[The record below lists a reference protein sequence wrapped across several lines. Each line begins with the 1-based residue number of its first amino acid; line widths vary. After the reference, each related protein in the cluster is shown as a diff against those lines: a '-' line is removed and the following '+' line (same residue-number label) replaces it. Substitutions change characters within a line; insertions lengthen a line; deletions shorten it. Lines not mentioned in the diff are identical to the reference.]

1 MIESCYDPVFI
12 QICII
17 YIQIHFGLRHN
28 VLPFANP
35 GGCLSKAC
43 HRDHP
48 LTSIEKSA
56 LQIAGTTNSWANR
69 GELSCIRGT
78 EFYKKMDLETQKAG
92 PPPQAIAAQDEAA
105 KKEMAAAERG
115 TIGAFSSFVKDLV
128 TWSVPSLSSSSEKVP
143 QEEPKT
149 SDGLMSYA
157 EAEASAEA
165 AEIEHTEGPMPS
177 SPVDKDYRLATRA
190 ETALEIGREAL
201 AICSYLTWVV
211 R

>member
-1 MIESCYDPVFI
+1 
-12 QICII
+12 
-17 YIQIHFGLRHN
+17 
-28 VLPFANP
+28 
-35 GGCLSKAC
+35 
-43 HRDHP
+43 
-48 LTSIEKSA
+48 
-56 LQIAGTTNSWANR
+56 
-69 GELSCIRGT
+69 
-78 EFYKKMDLETQKAG
+78 MDLETQKAG

-190 ETALEIGREAL
+190 ETALEIGREAFGHL
-201 AICSYLTWVV
+201 QLSHMGGSIINADTCITVNCLGVSENGVPSPTLV
-211 R
+211 RK